1 MNVLVTGAG
10 LVGCNVARLLAER
23 GHRAT
28 LFDRSPNRAYIASVA
43 GDCPLAVGDVQD
55 LSALIETIQN
65 GKIDTIVHT
74 AYLIGDSLSQ
84 RPYAGVRANVD
95 GCLALIEAAR
105 LTGVKR
111 FLFAS
116 TFGVY
121 NWDLAPK
128 APVDAPIKEDHP
140 LAGEIFYLASKIA
153 SERLLVSFA
162 KEYRIEFAILRF
174 AQIYGRGHYLGGD
187 FAGIA
192 MHDALTTALAGKPV
206 KLDPGIIT
214 INDHVYAKDVAMG
227 VVLACEKPLKHGV
240 YNIGSG
246 QLSTPAEVAASI
258 IAAVPGSKADILPKA
273 VIGPYWVHEQMLDL
287 TRARE
292 DLGYAPQY
300 NVARGLADFAGELR
314 AQNPAR
320 S

>member
-10 LVGCNVARLLAER
+10 LVGCNVARILAER

-43 GDCPLAVGDVQD
+43 KDCPLAVGDVQD
-55 LSALIETIQN
+55 LSALIETIHN
-65 GKIDTIVHT
+65 GKVVTIVHT

-128 APVDAPIKEDHP
+128 APIKEDHP
-140 LAGEIFYLASKIA
+140 LAGKIFYLASKIA
-153 SERLLVSFA
+153 SEHLLISFA
-162 KEYRIEFAILRF
+162 QEYRIEFAILRF

-192 MHDALTTALAGKPV
+192 MHDAVSAALAGKPV
-206 KLDPGIIT
+206 QLDPGIIT

-227 VVLACEKPLKHGV
+227 VVLACEKPLRHNV

-246 QLSTPAEVAASI
+246 RLSTPAEVASAIS
-258 IAAVPGSKADILPKA
+258 AAVPGTKVEILPKA

-287 TRARE
+287 ARARE
-292 DLGYAPQY
+292 DLGYVPQHD
-300 NVARGLADFAGELR
+300 VARGVADFADELR
-314 AQNPAR
+314 ALSGTRP
-320 S
+320 

>member
-10 LVGCNVARLLAER
+10 LVGCNVARILMER
-23 GHRAT
+23 GHRAV

-43 GDCPLAVGDVQD
+43 KDCPLAVGDVQD

-65 GKIDTIVHT
+65 HKVDVIVHT

-95 GCLALIEAAR
+95 GCLALVEAAR
-105 LTGVKR
+105 LTGVKK
-111 FLFAS
+111 FIFAS

-121 NWDLAPK
+121 NWDLVPRAPQL
-128 APVDAPIKEDHP
+128 APISEDHP
-140 LAGEIFYLASKIA
+140 LAGDIFYLASKIA
-153 SERLLVSFA
+153 SEKLLIAFA
-162 KEYRIEFAILRF
+162 KEYRIEFVILRF

-187 FAGIA
+187 YAGIA
-192 MHDALTTALAGKPV
+192 IHEAVASALAGKPV
-206 KLDPGIIT
+206 KLDPGIVT

-227 VVLACEKPLKHGV
+227 VVCACEKPLKRNT

-246 QLSTPAEVAASI
+246 QLSTPAEVSAAISS
-258 IAAVPGSKADILPKA
+258 AVPDAKIEILPKP
-273 VIGPYWVHEQMLDL
+273 VIGPFWVHEQILDL
-287 TRARE
+287 GRVRE
-292 DLGYAPQY
+292 DLGYVPQY
-300 NVARGLADFAGELR
+300 SVAKGIADFASELK
-314 AQNPAR
+314 AQ